1 MLLQRLTVDTTL
13 TQPFISFDASFS
25 LASMHNTPLASRQV
39 RIGGVYQ
46 EQENK
51 IPMKARILVSSR
63 NKSQAEIAFY
73 LKLRNF
79 AGYGK

>member
-25 LASMHNTPLASRQV
+25 LASMHNTPLACTQV
-39 RIGGVYQ
+39 GIGGATKQDPYESKDIGF
-46 EQENK
+46 EQK
-51 IPMKARILVSSR
+51 QIPQ
-63 NKSQAEIAFY
+63 QAEIAFY